1 MSDPLHLPS
10 LDVGHRVDAPLL
22 VLEVDIR
29 STASGDPYT
38 MLTLGNASGRI
49 GTEPFWRER
58 QEDVAGLRSGH
69 IVHVVGE
76 VGTFRDKRQLRVSS
90 IRSVPAGAADLAAFL
105 PTVGAVE
112 KYRKT
117 LDGWRREISA
127 PRLRTVLDL
136 FFEDEEFRTRFEAC
150 PAAVQGHHAALG
162 GLLKHTTEVAAI
174 ARTVARTCGA
184 DPDVT
189 LAGALLHDIGKLESY
204 TWNGLFA
211 FTDRGRLLGHVV
223 IGAMMLEEAIATADA
238 APCTDLE
245 RDLLLHLIL
254 SHHGHL
260 EFGSPVTPMT
270 LEAEV
275 LYWSDN
281 ASAKT
286 ASMADVLQDD
296 ESFPDGS
303 VSTTQWTLDRRRA
316 YRGRSDWGREGEG

>member
-1 MSDPLHLPS
+1 MTDPLHLPS
-10 LDVGHRVDAPLL
+10 LDIGHRVDAPLL
-22 VLEVDIR
+22 VLDLEVR
-29 STASGDPYT
+29 STANGDPYT

-58 QEDVAGLRSGH
+58 QDDVAGLRRGH
-69 IVHVVGE
+69 VVHVVGE

-90 IRSVPAGAADLAAFL
+90 IRAVPPGAADPAAFL
-105 PTVGAVE
+105 PTVGPVD
-112 KYRKT
+112 KYWKT
-117 LDGWRREISA
+117 LDGWRHEIAA
-127 PRLRTVLDL
+127 PRLRAVLDL
-136 FFEDEEFRTRFEAC
+136 FFEDEQFRARFEAC
-150 PAAVQGHHAALG
+150 PAAVQGHHAAVG

-174 ARTVARTCGA
+174 ARTVARACGA
-184 DPDVT
+184 DPELT

-204 TWNGLFA
+204 TWDGLFA
-211 FTDRGRLLGHVV
+211 FTDRGRLVGHVV
-223 IGAMMLEEAIATADA
+223 LGTLMLEEAIAVADP
-238 APCTDLE
+238 APCTGFE

-270 LEAEV
+270 LEAEI

-296 ESFPDGS
+296 ESFPDGL
-303 VSTTQWTLDRRRA
+303 VSTAQWTLDRRRA
-316 YRGRSDWGREGEG
+316 YRGRSDWGRAGSD